1 MNSKESLCQK
11 NYCFK
16 TDRKLDGDGRV
27 RGKDLEPFLLR
38 REYSGTP
45 SRFLFLLR
53 PRKTKGV
60 ELEYPVTKDFL
71 VRKDRGG
78 LSGVRVVEGAHGPP
92 QGHSDLPRHLPAAGT
107 VKPRRRGTRDSMQ
120 ELALR
125 QTGVRSFC
133 TLAPKRGFLCLV
145 LGSSVGSLGPASA
158 SLPGLGATALGE
170 HTWAGCGP
178 DT

>member
-60 ELEYPVTKDFL
+60 ELESPSPRTFWPG
-71 VRKDRGG
+71 RTEAACQG
-78 LSGVRVVEGAHGPP
+78 SGWGREHTG
-92 QGHSDLPRHLPAAGT
+92 LPRDT
-107 VKPRRRGTRDSMQ
+107 
-120 ELALR
+120 
-125 QTGVRSFC
+125 QTSRVTSQQ
-133 TLAPKRGFLCLV
+133 
-145 LGSSVGSLGPASA
+145 LGL
-158 SLPGLGATALGE
+158 
-170 HTWAGCGP
+170 
-178 DT
+178 